1 MPALNRLPTGQFF
14 SRKVIPVDVRDV
26 WSIWR
31 WWSGRAVGPSA
42 LRKVSQE
49 VRQETTSNLDQAAA
63 PPRTHRRQ
71 LQLCDDETSPFKTP
85 RNKSRFVRNLAKEAG
100 QQIRVCVVK
109 QLIDSD
115 IRIDG
120 FG

>member
-1 MPALNRLPTGQFF
+1 MSTEIEVRAGSLELPLLRRIYEQPA
-14 SRKVIPVDVRDV
+14 
-26 WSIWR
+26 
-31 WWSGRAVGPSA
+31 A
-42 LRKVSQE
+42 LRAKISDALDAEAKV
-49 VRQETTSNLDQAAA
+49 V
-63 PPRTHRRQ
+63 
-71 LQLCDDETSPFKTP
+71 PFKAP